1 MMRASPLS
9 IAGRMIAEAIAPQPK
24 VAQRVYVCKTSF
36 GKSIRGPIYTVLVFA
51 AGSKEGR
58 YWECREGQ
66 LDLLRKGYSP
76 EELELLEVED
86 E

>member
-1 MMRASPLS
+1 MRASTLS
-9 IAGRMIAEAIAPQPK
+9 IAGQLIAEAIAPQPK
-24 VAQRVYVCKTSF
+24 VSQRVYVAKTSF
-36 GKSIRGPIYTVLVFA
+36 PGPIYTVLVFP

-66 LDLLRKGYSP
+66 LELLRKGYSP

>member
-1 MMRASPLS
+1 MRASTLS
-9 IAGRMIAEAIAPQPK
+9 IAGQLIAEAIAPQPK
-24 VAQRVYVCKTSF
+24 VSQRVYVAKTSF
-36 GKSIRGPIYTVLVFA
+36 GKSILGPIYTVLVFP

-58 YWECREGQ
+58 NWECREGQ
-66 LDLLRKGYSP
+66 LELLRKGYSP